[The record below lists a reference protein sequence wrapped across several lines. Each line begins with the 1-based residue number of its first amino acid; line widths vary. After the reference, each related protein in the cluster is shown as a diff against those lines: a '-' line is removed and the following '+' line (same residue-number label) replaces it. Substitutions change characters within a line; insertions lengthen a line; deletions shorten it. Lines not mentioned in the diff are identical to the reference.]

1 MTSTTQVESEPD
13 DRSLN
18 QCGDGLGDLWRAL
31 QHWELWGVIGWL
43 EVSQRYR
50 RSIIGPFWITL
61 SLGIVVL
68 GLGVV
73 YSTLFRLSAAEY
85 IPYLATGLIAWT
97 FISTLVNDSCTT
109 FVAAEGSIKMLPVPL
124 SVYVYRMVWR
134 NLIILAHNAVV
145 YLLLALYFQINPGW
159 GWLLSLI
166 GIALVSINGVGFGL
180 ILGVLSARF
189 RDIPLMIANGVQL
202 VFFVTPILWRPE
214 TLASRE
220 WIYRYNPFH
229 YMIEVVRGPLLGEM
243 PSPAAWGAVLLF
255 TAVNLAI
262 GLALFG
268 RFRWRIAYWV

>member
-1 MTSTTQVESEPD
+1 MTSTTQVKIEPD
-13 DRSLN
+13 DSLLT
-18 QCGDGLGDLWRAL
+18 QFGDGLRDLWRAL
-31 QHWELWGVIGWL
+31 QHWELWSLIGWL

-61 SLGIVVL
+61 SLGFVVL

-85 IPYLATGLIAWT
+85 IPYLATGLIAWS
-97 FISTLVNDSCTT
+97 FISTLVNDSCAT

-124 SVYVYRMVWR
+124 SIYVYRMVWR

-145 YLLLALYFQINPGW
+145 YLLLILYFRINPGW
-159 GWLLSLI
+159 GALLSLV

-180 ILGVLSARF
+180 TLGVLSARF

-202 VFFVTPILWRPE
+202 IFFVTPILWRPE

-220 WIYRYNPFH
+220 WIYQYNPFH

-243 PSPAAWGAVLLF
+243 PSGAAWGVVMIF
-255 TAVNLAI
+255 TAANLAI